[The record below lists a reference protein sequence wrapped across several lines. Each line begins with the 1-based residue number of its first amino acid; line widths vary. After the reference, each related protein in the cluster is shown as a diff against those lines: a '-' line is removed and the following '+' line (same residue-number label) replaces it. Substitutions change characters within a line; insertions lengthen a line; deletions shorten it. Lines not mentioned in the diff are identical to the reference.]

1 MDDSLQRYGT
11 KKDAS
16 EIKKPPHK
24 TGWRPSKKFETSEES
39 SIFSLKIYICNLKI
53 YICNLKIRICNLQ
66 ICIFNLKIELSS
78 EVSNFLP
85 SSTNFSWGL
94 NKKSQ
99 TKIPTRRK

>member
-39 SIFSLKIYICNLKI
+39 SIFSLKI